1 MTNKLIARQLR
12 TAGELLELTGGN
24 AFRARA
30 FASAS
35 RTVDRMDEPA
45 AQYDVQEL
53 TTVRGIGKGIA
64 ADIRE
69 IVETGTLSLNE
80 SLLQSLPPGLPEVL
94 RVKGLGPKKVRA
106 MWQELDVA
114 SLEDLE
120 QAAASGAL
128 ASLPGFGAKTVQNV
142 LASIEQLKVYRG
154 KSHYAKALPE
164 AEAARDAL
172 QAAGHRAEITGAIR
186 RQCIIIDRAEIV
198 TDASPEAAAAAL
210 SAYRVADG
218 MGTLPN
224 GQPLHLHTASPE
236 AFGTALWRTTGSEAH
251 LGLWRE
257 AFGEPDDVAEE
268 SEIFEAAGVG
278 FIPPPIREGTWE
290 VQAARGGTLPTLVTM
305 DDLRGT
311 LHNHS
316 TWSDGAD
323 TLHEMAEAA
332 RARGL
337 TYYGIGDHSRSL
349 HIAHGL
355 SLEEL
360 AAQQKEA
367 AELNEAYAARGED
380 FRILTG
386 SECDILQDGT
396 MDFPDSVLAELDV
409 VVASVH
415 INLSMTEAEATERIL
430 RAVANP
436 HVDILGHATGRL
448 LLRREGYPINVDAV
462 LDACAE
468 HHTAIEL
475 NANPWRLD
483 LDWQHLRAARE
494 RGIPVSINPDA
505 HVTDGLDDTRW
516 GVAAAQK
523 AGLEAADVLNARSR
537 EALLE
542 WTGATVS

>member
-1 MTNKLIARQLR
+1 MTNKLIARQLKM
-12 TAGELLELTGGN
+12 AGQLLELTGGN
-24 AFRARA
+24 DFRARA
-30 FASAS
+30 FSSAA
-35 RTVDRMDEPA
+35 RTVDRMDEA
-45 AQYDVQEL
+45 AAGYGAQEL
-53 TTVRGIGKGIA
+53 TTIRGIGKGIA

-69 IVETGTLSLNE
+69 IVDTGALALNE
-80 SLLQSLPPGLPEVL
+80 ELLQSLPPGLPEVL
-94 RVKGLGPKKVRA
+94 HVKGLGPKKVRA
-106 MWQELDVA
+106 IWQELDVA
-114 SLEDLE
+114 SLEELE
-120 QAAASGAL
+120 HAAASGAL
-128 ASLPGFGAKTVQNV
+128 AALPGFGAKTVQNV

-172 QAAGHRAEITGAIR
+172 RAAGHRAEITGAVR

-198 TDASPEAAAAAL
+198 TDASPEAASGAL
-210 SAYRVADG
+210 GAYRAGDG
-218 MGTLPN
+218 FALPN
-224 GQPLHLHTASPE
+224 GQPLVLHHASPE
-236 AFGTALWRTTGSEAH
+236 ALGTVLWRTTGSEAH

-257 AFGEPDDVAEE
+257 AFGEPGDVAEE
-268 SEIFEAAGVG
+268 SAIFEAAGVDT
-278 FIPPPIREGTWE
+278 IPPPIREGTWE
-290 VQAARGGTLPTLVTM
+290 VAAASGGTLPTLITLE
-305 DDLRGT
+305 DLRGT

-316 TWSDGAD
+316 TWSDGAN

-355 SLEEL
+355 SLDEL

-367 AELNEAYAARGED
+367 TELNTAYAARGED

-386 SECDILQDGT
+386 SECDILQDGS
-396 MDFPDSVLAELDV
+396 MDFPDDALAALDI

-415 INLSMTEAEATERIL
+415 INLSMTEAEATERLL

-448 LLRREGYPINVDAV
+448 LLRREGYPIDVEAV

-468 HHTAIEL
+468 TGTAIEL

-505 HVTDGLDDTRW
+505 HVTDGLDDTQW

-523 AGLEAADVLNARSR
+523 AGLEAGDVLNAKSR
-537 EALLE
+537 EDLLD
-542 WTGATVS
+542 WAGAAVS